1 MKIIITESQLKKIV
15 NNILNESD
23 KQDRV
28 SILRDL
34 NNTPAKIE
42 INKSPLGGT
51 TRVKISLGGA
61 IARVEFY
68 QDNGDE
74 PQGIDG
80 IPKWAKKE
88 LYLENIYREENS
100 IKGAGLIVLKKFFEF
115 AKKNKVDIIT
125 LKRADFSGEKLENY
139 YKTLGFVNSESN
151 DPSEMYLDLRTDKPL
166 KKISMLIDKMID
178 DANKNIS

>member
-1 MKIIITESQLKKIV
+1 MKKIIRLTERDLEGLVRKV
-15 NNILNESD
+15 LNESD
-23 KQDRV
+23 KQDRA

-42 INKSPLGGT
+42 INKSPLGGI

-61 IARVEFY
+61 IVRVEFY
-68 QDNGDE
+68 NGDE

-100 IKGAGLIVLKKFFEF
+100 IKGAGLIVLKNFFEF

-125 LKRADFSGEKLENY
+125 LKRADFSGQKLENY
-139 YKTLGFVNSESN
+139 YKTLGFVNSESD
-151 DPSEMYLDLRTDKPL
+151 DPSEMYLDLRTDNPL
-166 KKISMLIDKMID
+166 KKIYMLIDKMIAD
-178 DANKNIS
+178 VNKNI